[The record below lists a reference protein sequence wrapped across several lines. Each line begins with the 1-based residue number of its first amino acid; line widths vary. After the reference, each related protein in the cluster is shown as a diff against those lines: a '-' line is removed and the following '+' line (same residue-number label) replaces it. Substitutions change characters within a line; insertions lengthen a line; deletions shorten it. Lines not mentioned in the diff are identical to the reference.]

1 MKLTMTTEVGVLSTV
16 LAATSAV
23 FGQLQ
28 TLSTCDCDSDWYCC
42 SEVNEWVFAVV
53 I

>member
-1 MKLTMTTEVGVLSTV
+1 MTTEVGVLGTV

-28 TLSTCDCDSDWYCC
+28 TLSTCDSDWYCC